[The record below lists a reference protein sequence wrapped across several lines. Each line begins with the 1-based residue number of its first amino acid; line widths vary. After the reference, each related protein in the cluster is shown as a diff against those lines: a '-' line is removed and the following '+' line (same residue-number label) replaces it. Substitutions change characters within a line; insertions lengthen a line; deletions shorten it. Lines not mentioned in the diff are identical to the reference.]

1 MAKSKKT
8 NRTSKKPTGGNAADV
23 KHVDDAE
30 TQAQNVKE
38 DGDLPAV
45 EDAVEVSS
53 TDGFDPIDEPSNEHF
68 TDLEGTHSDSIDV
81 EPVETAEDTDTA
93 STEENAVS
101 DGVDTI
107 EDAVEEAL
115 EDPVEEDLAENDL
128 DPETHQPVAA
138 APVERQSVF
147 LPMVLGGLIAAFFG
161 FLVGQEG
168 LIFKRAPIVDHTN
181 TINELR
187 GDVDQLRLSLAE
199 LDVQIKTIPGPVDLT
214 PVEGSL
220 TEIADRLTALERRP
234 VPTQGDVP
242 DFSGAFSGAL
252 EDFSEEFEAL
262 KSQSAEQQVEI
273 ARLLDEASQAKSS
286 AAESEQFTL
295 ARAAISQVRAAF
307 DAGQPF
313 DGPLKDLDAIGL
325 VEIPEILKDSAADGV
340 ATMANLQSQVPDA
353 ARAALSAARSE
364 NQDSEGVG
372 GFLQRQLGIRSLEP
386 TEGDD
391 PDSVL
396 SRVEAAINENRLTDA
411 LTEVELLPEGARA
424 ALGDWLNLAQTR
436 ASAVSA
442 VETLLQ
448 SLPTN

>member
-8 NRTSKKPTGGNAADV
+8 NRTSKKTTGDDAADLT
-23 KHVDDAE
+23 HVDDAE
-30 TQAQNVKE
+30 TQTQNVTE
-38 DGDLPAV
+38 GGDSPAV
-45 EDAVEVSS
+45 EDAVEMLS

-68 TDLEGTHSDSIDV
+68 TDLEDTHSDSIDAEFAEIV
-81 EPVETAEDTDTA
+81 EEAGIAPVE
-93 STEENAVS
+93 ENTVS
-101 DGVDTI
+101 DGEETV
-107 EDAVEEAL
+107 EDAIEEGS
-115 EDPVEEDLAENDL
+115 VEND
-128 DPETHQPVAA
+128 PEPEIHQPVAA

-147 LPMVLGGLIAAFFG
+147 FPMVLGGLIAAFFG

-168 LIFKRAPIVDHTN
+168 LIFKRAPIVDHTD

-220 TEIADRLTALERRP
+220 SEIADRLSALERRP
-234 VPTQGDVP
+234 VPTQGDTP

-252 EDFSEEFEAL
+252 EDFSQEFDAL
-262 KSQSAEQQVEI
+262 KSQSAEQQAEI
-273 ARLLDEASQAKSS
+273 ARLLEEASQVKSS

-313 DGPLKDLDAIGL
+313 DGPLNDLDAIGL
-325 VEIPEILKDSAADGV
+325 VEIPEILKDTAADGI

-396 SRVEAAINENRLTDA
+396 SRVEAAINENRLADA

>member
-8 NRTSKKPTGGNAADV
+8 NRTSKKPSGDEAADLTPT
-23 KHVDDAE
+23 DDVE
-30 TQAQNVKE
+30 TQAQNVQE
-38 DGDLPAV
+38 DGDSPAV
-45 EDAVEVSS
+45 KDAVEVLPA
-53 TDGFDPIDEPSNEHF
+53 DGFDPIDEPSNEHF
-68 TDLEGTHSDSIDV
+68 TDLEDTHSDSIDV
-81 EPVETAEDTDTA
+81 ETAESVEETDIA
-93 STEENAVS
+93 LVEENSVS
-101 DGVDTI
+101 DGEDT
-107 EDAVEEAL
+107 VEEGS
-115 EDPVEEDLAENDL
+115 VEND
-128 DPETHQPVAA
+128 PEPEIHQPVAA

-147 LPMVLGGLIAAFFG
+147 FPMLLGGLIAAFFG
-161 FLVGQEG
+161 FVVGQEG
-168 LIFKRAPIVDHTN
+168 LVFKSTPIADHTE

-220 TEIADRLTALERRP
+220 SEIADRLTALERRP
-234 VPTQGDVP
+234 VPTQGDTP

-252 EDFSEEFEAL
+252 EDFSQEFDAL
-262 KSQSAEQQVEI
+262 KSQSAAQQAEI
-273 ARLLDEASQAKSS
+273 ARLLEEASQVKSS
-286 AAESEQFTL
+286 AAESEQLTL
-295 ARAAISQVRAAF
+295 TRAAISQVRAAF

-313 DGPLKDLDAIGL
+313 DGPLNDLDEIGL
-325 VEIPEILKDSAADGV
+325 VEIPEILKDTAADGI

-396 SRVEAAINENRLTDA
+396 SRVEAAINENRLADA

>member
-8 NRTSKKPTGGNAADV
+8 NRTSKKPTGANAADLTPI
-23 KHVDDAE
+23 DDVE
-30 TQAQNVKE
+30 TQTQNIQE
-38 DGDLPAV
+38 DGESPAI
-45 EDAVEVSS
+45 EDAVEVSPA
-53 TDGFDPIDEPSNEHF
+53 DGFDPIDEPSNEHF
-68 TDLEGTHSDSIDV
+68 TDLEDTHSDSIPDSID
-81 EPVETAEDTDTA
+81 VETAESVEDTDIA
-93 STEENAVS
+93 LVEENSISEGEETV
-101 DGVDTI
+101 
-107 EDAVEEAL
+107 EDAIEEGA
-115 EDPVEEDLAENDL
+115 VENDPE
-128 DPETHQPVAA
+128 PETLQPVAA
-138 APVERQSVF
+138 APVERQSIF
-147 LPMVLGGLIAAFFG
+147 FPMLLGGLIAAFFG
-161 FLVGQEG
+161 FVVGQEG
-168 LIFKRAPIVDHTN
+168 LVFKSTPIVDHTE

-187 GDVDQLRLSLAE
+187 GDVDQLRLNLAE
-199 LDVQIKTIPGPVDLT
+199 LDVQIKTIPGPVDLA

-220 TEIADRLTALERRP
+220 TEIADRLSALEKRP
-234 VPTQGDVP
+234 VPAQGDVP
-242 DFSGAFSGAL
+242 DFSGEFSGAL
-252 EDFSEEFEAL
+252 EGFSEEFDAL
-262 KSQSAEQQVEI
+262 KSQSAAQQAEI
-273 ARLLDEASQAKSS
+273 ARLLEEASLEKSS
-286 AAESEQFTL
+286 AAESEQLTL

-313 DGPLKDLDAIGL
+313 DGPLNDLDAIGL
-325 VEIPEILKDSAADGV
+325 VEIPEILKDTAADGV

-411 LTEVELLPEGARA
+411 LNEVELLPDGARA

>member
-8 NRTSKKPTGGNAADV
+8 NRTSKKTTGDDAADLT
-23 KHVDDAE
+23 HVDDAE
-30 TQAQNVKE
+30 TQTQNVTE
-38 DGDLPAV
+38 DGDSPAV
-45 EDAVEVSS
+45 EDAVEMLS

-68 TDLEGTHSDSIDV
+68 TDLEDTQSDSIDD
-81 EPVETAEDTDTA
+81 EF
-93 STEENAVS
+93 TEK
-101 DGVDTI
+101 
-107 EDAVEEAL
+107 VEEAGIA
-115 EDPVEEDLAENDL
+115 PVEENTVSDDDPPVEDAIEENLAENDS
-128 DPETHQPVAA
+128 DPEIHHPVAA

-147 LPMVLGGLIAAFFG
+147 FPMLLGGLIAAFFG
-161 FLVGQEG
+161 FVVGQEG
-168 LIFKRAPIVDHTN
+168 LVFKSTPIADHTE

-199 LDVQIKTIPGPVDLT
+199 LDVQIKTIPGSVDLT

-220 TEIADRLTALERRP
+220 SEIADRLTALERRP
-234 VPTQGDVP
+234 VPTQGDTP

-252 EDFSEEFEAL
+252 EEFSEEFDAL
-262 KSQSAEQQVEI
+262 KSQSAAQQAEI
-273 ARLLDEASQAKSS
+273 ARLLEEASQEKSS
-286 AAESEQFTL
+286 AAENEQLTL
-295 ARAAISQVRAAF
+295 TRAAISQVRAAF

-325 VEIPEILKDSAADGV
+325 VEIPEILKDTAADGV

-396 SRVEAAINENRLTDA
+396 SRIEAAINENRLTDA